1 MKRSMKQNKIIGKC
15 KYCHDPLYGFQKI
28 IRGMHRGCSEIEAT
42 EKDADREM
50 IGDDVDYGLR
60 EEGR

>member
-15 KYCHDPLYGFQKI
+15 KYCHDPLYVLQKI

-42 EKDADREM
+42 EKDATA
-50 IGDDVDYGLR
+50 
-60 EEGR
+60 